1 MGTGVGIRFVKKI
14 NKFLTRDL
22 NNDKVKVS
30 PSSNKTFSDVFGRNI
45 LTTWKQLFCLIS
57 FYAPFK

>member
-1 MGTGVGIRFVKKI
+1 MGTGVGIRFVK
-14 NKFLTRDL
+14 RDL